1 MKVYIAVT
9 RDRLELPIA
18 IADSIKELAQIT
30 NTDARTISSAISHI
44 RSGRR
49 KTSVYQ
55 EVEIGE
61 IE

>member
-9 RDRLELPIA
+9 RDKYEFPIA
-18 IADSIKELAQIT
+18 MADSVVELAKMT
-30 NTDARTISSAISHI
+30 KANPKTIYSAISHI

-49 KTSVYQ
+49 KTSIYQ